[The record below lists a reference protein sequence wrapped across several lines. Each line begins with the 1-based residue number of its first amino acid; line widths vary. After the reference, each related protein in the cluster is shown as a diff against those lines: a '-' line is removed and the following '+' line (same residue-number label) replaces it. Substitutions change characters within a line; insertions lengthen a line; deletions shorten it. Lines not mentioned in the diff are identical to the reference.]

1 MKHTVIDHLQQISH
15 VVRNVRKYE
24 QDEDIHRTGSYEN
37 LCNYLITREIEHIED
52 QTTLV
57 QGEVANSAVTDG
69 KLEYL
74 QYEIG
79 KSCHQKL
86 RTRGCPGHHCR
97 CYGTAK
103 EGHSCSNI
111 TPSCKQQIRHRKNV
125 YSISCRTKATRV
137 VKQTFYKYN
146 RESITR
152 GTLWH

>member
-15 VVRNVRKYE
+15 MVRNVRKYE

-74 QYEIG
+74 QYEMANLVTKNSELEDALVTIAG
-79 KSCHQKL
+79 AMEQQKKVTAVATSPPPASSKSDIEKLFTAFLVEQKPPE
-86 RTRGCPGHHCR
+86 RSS
-97 CYGTAK
+97 K
-103 EGHSCSNI
+103 
-111 TPSCKQQIRHRKNV
+111 PSTSIIERK
-125 YSISCRTKATRV
+125 
-137 VKQTFYKYN
+137 
-146 RESITR
+146 
-152 GTLWH
+152 L